1 MELQGDSRRNSKK
14 KKIAFAPSDNNNW
27 RPWSELPEA
36 LLHQITN
43 WLGAIDYLIFARVCR
58 TWRLYALANKQG
70 FMASQPPLVVLFL
83 HLGAKNFCYFYS
95 IVDQRLFKALLPSLI
110 GKELFGISFGYLII
124 VDKKKISGSEI
135 WLLNPF
141 TGHELFFPSPP
152 NRFRNV
158 TLASLPTPSPE
169 LIIICFSLEC
179 LQFRRS
185 TDVNWTLYK
194 YDNPEMIYSLSLF
207 NGKIYISNYEGIRVL
222 NLNSLLPH
230 LTLLNVKSNANLYPG
245 LWRLLGFDKQLLVIC
260 GYPDYEVYELNFL
273 KMELVKIPNLG
284 DQALF
289 QDGRK
294 FSAISNITSW
304 EAVGIPP
311 SINCIYSTI
320 CEYGSDYSVK
330 FFDGRCPQTFRILRG
345 GRSIRPSCNKFWYF
359 PHQSCRV
366 DSLYED

>member
-1 MELQGDSRRNSKK
+1 M
-14 KKIAFAPSDNNNW
+14 
-27 RPWSELPEA
+27 
-36 LLHQITN
+36 
-43 WLGAIDYLIFARVCR
+43 
-58 TWRLYALANKQG
+58 
-70 FMASQPPLVVLFL
+70 
-83 HLGAKNFCYFYS
+83 
-95 IVDQRLFKALLPSLI
+95 FKALLPSLI
-110 GKELFGISFGYLII
+110 GKELFGISFGYLSI

-273 KMELVKIPNLG
+273 KMELVKIPYLG

-294 FSAISNITSW
+294 FSAISNITSR

-311 SINCIYSTI
+311 SNNCIYSTI

>member
-1 MELQGDSRRNSKK
+1 MAKKSFSKKTNPYPTKEISDSEHPQVGMELQGNSRRNSKK
-14 KKIAFAPSDNNNW
+14 KKIVFAPSDNNNR

-43 WLGAIDYLIFARVCR
+43 WLGAIDYLIFACVCR

-110 GKELFGISFGYLII
+110 GKELFGVSFGYLII
-124 VDKKKISGSEI
+124 VDKKKISSSEI

-141 TGHELFFPSPP
+141 TRHELFF
-152 NRFRNV
+152 
-158 TLASLPTPSPE
+158 LALPIATPLPE
-169 LIIICFSLEC
+169 IIIICFSHEC

-194 YDNPEMIYSLSLF
+194 YDNPRMIYSSALF

-222 NLNSLLPH
+222 NLNSLYPH
-230 LTLLNVKSNANLYPG
+230 LTLLYVKSNANLYPG

-260 GYPDYEVYELNFL
+260 GRGYPDYEVYELNF
-273 KMELVKIPNLG
+273 
-284 DQALF
+284 
-289 QDGRK
+289 
-294 FSAISNITSW
+294 
-304 EAVGIPP
+304 
-311 SINCIYSTI
+311 
-320 CEYGSDYSVK
+320 
-330 FFDGRCPQTFRILRG
+330 
-345 GRSIRPSCNKFWYF
+345 
-359 PHQSCRV
+359 
-366 DSLYED
+366 